1 MHIFFMSQ
9 STFAFRTNA
18 SLALLK
24 IISTLLN
31 ALIVPK
37 CIIVILVILNKTCLQ
52 QRTVTL
58 KVIDVCAI
66 AGVRYNRAAKTIF
79 LSVTC
84 GDAL

>member
-31 ALIVPK
+31 VVPK
-37 CIIVILVILNKTCLQ
+37 CIIVILVILNKSYLQ

-58 KVIDVCAI
+58 KVIDVRAI
-66 AGVRYNRAAKTIF
+66 AGVRYCRAAKTIF
-79 LSVTC
+79 LSATC
-84 GDAL
+84 GVAL